1 MTKAEEFKK
10 AYRDWLGM
18 EPASPTFRLDIF
30 NLADINES
38 GYLGIRQVNRKF
50 DINESGYLRIRQVR
64 MNPADAMR
72 FAKWIVKTFSDC
84 ED

>member
-1 MTKAEEFKK
+1 MDSKNMTKAEEFKK

-18 EPASPTFRLDIF
+18 EPASPTAFRLDNF
-30 NLADINES
+30 NLA
-38 GYLGIRQVNRKF
+38 

>member
-1 MTKAEEFKK
+1 MDSKNMTKAEEFKK

-18 EPASPTFRLDIF
+18 EPASPTFRLDNF
-30 NLADINES
+30 NLA
-38 GYLGIRQVNRKF
+38 